1 MHIYKHRQVGTVM
14 LWSLGLG
21 GALAAMILV
30 LVPAPS
36 SIAGT
41 VLVILLLSLG
51 LFHSLTVEV
60 NTSEIIASFGPGLI
74 RKRFPI
80 GDIHGARIVQNKW
93 YYGWGIRLTPH
104 GWLFNVSG
112 FDAVELD
119 WWVCCIHG
127 RVIWRIIPTSTIW
140 FRGWLECGSAKLATG
155 ARPI

>member
-1 MHIYKHRQVGTVM
+1 MHIYKHRQVGTVI
-14 LWSLGLG
+14 LWALGLG
-21 GALAAMILV
+21 GVLAAMILV

-36 SIAGT
+36 SITGM

-60 NTSEIIASFGPGLI
+60 NANEIIASFGPGLI

-112 FDAVELD
+112 FDAVELELKNKRKFRIGTD
-119 WWVCCIHG
+119 DPQELLMAIQ
-127 RVIWRIIPTSTIW
+127 RVSEIAS
-140 FRGWLECGSAKLATG
+140 
-155 ARPI
+155 